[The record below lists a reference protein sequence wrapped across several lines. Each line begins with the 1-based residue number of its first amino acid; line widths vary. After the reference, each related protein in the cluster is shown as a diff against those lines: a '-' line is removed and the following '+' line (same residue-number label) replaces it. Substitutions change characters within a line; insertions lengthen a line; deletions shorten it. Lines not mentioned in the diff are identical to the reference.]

1 MAITHG
7 TEYRYK
13 KGCRCA
19 SCRRAH
25 AEARRKERRAARR
38 KQARAAE
45 ISHLHIVVTESTDD
59 QQSTR
64 QETISR
70 HHSAS
75 VVDAVTSFT
84 APMWDAGEDEAEMLI
99 LTMLKV
105 AAAIDAGDTSLKPLV
120 DALRSLKRDLKAL
133 TDKEDDGGLG
143 DILGGMGQR

>member
-38 KQARAAE
+38 KQVRDAE
-45 ISHLHIVVTESTDD
+45 ISHLHIVAESSDGKRDPGQTM
-59 QQSTR
+59 
-64 QETISR
+64 SR

-75 VVDAVTSFT
+75 VVDAVSSFT
-84 APMWDAGEDEAEMLI
+84 APMWDGGDEEAEMLI

-105 AAAIDAGDTSLKPLV
+105 AAAIDAGDSSLKPLV

-143 DILGGMGQR
+143 DILGGMGHR